1 MNVFA
6 VRWLVWSQS
15 PGLHTLVKGAMIAR
29 IFSFLYGVCLMHA
42 ASLHPFA
49 YRRFARNV
57 SCSATLLFMR

>member
-1 MNVFA
+1 
-6 VRWLVWSQS
+6 
-15 PGLHTLVKGAMIAR
+15 
-29 IFSFLYGVCLMHA
+29 MHA